1 MVWPPLE
8 GWGAACF
15 LGTTRRLPR
24 FQQRTSNP
32 KHHER
37 QWKDLEGQVNDS
49 SRLYMM
55 LLLSNTIPQN
65 HPVLLLYMYT
75 PLPRGKLASPSHTT
89 SDLTSVPRDPQ
100 LWLGLF
106 DQPLPGPPGD
116 GGRSPCSEA
125 STARGCASSTGG
137 HCELRWV
144 QQCNDGRENACFSI
158 RGMIWLMSLF

>member
-106 DQPLPGPPGD
+106 DQPLPGPQAMEVDPAAPRRPQLEGVRQAPEDIVSCD
-116 GGRSPCSEA
+116 GFSNATMAGKMLASPSA
-125 STARGCASSTGG
+125 A
-137 HCELRWV
+137 
-144 QQCNDGRENACFSI
+144 
-158 RGMIWLMSLF
+158 